1 MPVLESNNTAIM
13 IQCEPEIDDKQTAFS
28 DVETFFNKISNIL
41 DKHFSEYFPEILEVN
56 EDGIISELQL
66 YENLCP
72 AKNNKTLNN
81 IKKNILIQL
90 ENVIDKDEYFDS
102 PYQEADF
109 EDLVEGDSPYETPMF
124 FIEDGSYVG
133 IIFET
138 SFELEQIEDSCKAA
152 SNEMGESAFIELVDY
167 SGNYKYFK

>member
-13 IQCEPEIDDKQTAFS
+13 IQCEPDLDDKQTALS

-152 SNEMGESAFIELVDY
+152 SNEMGESASIELVDY

>member
-13 IQCEPEIDDKQTAFS
+13 IQCEPDIADKQTALS

>member
-1 MPVLESNNTAIM
+1 MDIP
-13 IQCEPEIDDKQTAFS
+13 C
-28 DVETFFNKISNIL
+28 
-41 DKHFSEYFPEILEVN
+41 
-56 EDGIISELQL
+56 
-66 YENLCP
+66 
-72 AKNNKTLNN
+72 
-81 IKKNILIQL
+81 LI
-90 ENVIDKDEYFDS
+90 
-102 PYQEADF
+102 ADF

>member
-13 IQCEPEIDDKQTAFS
+13 IQCEPDIDDNQTAFS
-28 DVETFFNKISNIL
+28 DVDTFFNKISNIL

-124 FIEDGSYVG
+124 FIEDGS
-133 IIFET
+133 
-138 SFELEQIEDSCKAA
+138 
-152 SNEMGESAFIELVDY
+152 
-167 SGNYKYFK
+167 

>member
-109 EDLVEGDSPYETPMF
+109 ED
-124 FIEDGSYVG
+124 
-133 IIFET
+133 
-138 SFELEQIEDSCKAA
+138 
-152 SNEMGESAFIELVDY
+152 
-167 SGNYKYFK
+167 